1 MIPWWW
7 AIVALFSGVALAIV
21 VIALVT
27 ANEKGGE

>member
-7 AIVALFSGVALAIV
+7 AIVALVAGVFIGIL

-27 ANEKGGE
+27 ANGDE